1 MTAGSSPRADES
13 LGCHHPAHFG
23 RVGPNTRVTI
33 SPDAMKTYTMTV
45 DGQQRM
51 YKVHRAR

>member
-33 SPDAMKTYTMTV
+33 SPDAMKTYTMTG